1 MITTVFF
8 HKLGYRSDD
17 WRAFVHVMV
26 LLLAV
31 IFLNSESIAQSSP
44 HNPLKQQ
51 QSNTSP
57 YRTIEWVDLMPEDDL
72 EALLNPPDYLDDI
85 EDGSEQDRLNSQFK
99 PATPQAGDD
108 RYQQALKS
116 TRIMPGFDNQ
126 KIRIPGYIVPL
137 EFSKNQLVTR
147 FFLVP
152 YFGACIHVPPPPPNQ
167 IIYGVYDKGFRLN
180 HLQEAF
186 WLTGLLRTTLTE
198 NDVATSAYT
207 LQVADIKPY
216 TE

>member
-1 MITTVFF
+1 MNTTVFF
-8 HKLGYRSDD
+8 HKLGYRRDGR
-17 WRAFVHVMV
+17 RAFIYVMV

-44 HNPLKQQ
+44 RDPVQPQ

-57 YRTIEWVDLMPEDDL
+57 YRTIEWVDLMPKDDL

-99 PATPQAGDD
+99 PAIPQAEDD

-116 TRIMPGFDNQ
+116 TRIMPEFDNQ
-126 KIRIPGYIVPL
+126 KIRLPGYIVPL
-137 EFSKNQLVTR
+137 EFGKNQLVTR

-167 IIYGVYDKGFRLN
+167 IIYAVYDKGFKLN

-186 WLTGLLRTTLTE
+186 WLMGLLRTTLTE

-216 TE
+216 SE

>member
-1 MITTVFF
+1 MNTTVFF
-8 HKLGYRSDD
+8 HKLGYRRDGR
-17 WRAFVHVMV
+17 RAFIYVMV

-44 HNPLKQQ
+44 RDPVQPQ

-57 YRTIEWVDLMPEDDL
+57 YRTIEWVDLMPKDDL

-99 PATPQAGDD
+99 PAIPQAEDD

-116 TRIMPGFDNQ
+116 TRIMPEFDNQ
-126 KIRIPGYIVPL
+126 KIRLPGYIVPL
-137 EFSKNQLVTR
+137 EFGKNQLVTR

-167 IIYGVYDKGFRLN
+167 IIYAVYDKGFKLN

-216 TE
+216 SE

>member
-1 MITTVFF
+1 MIATVFF
-8 HKLGYRSDD
+8 RKFWYQTANHLIFASM
-17 WRAFVHVMV
+17 MV
-26 LLLAV
+26 LLLV
-31 IFLNSESIAQSSP
+31 IGAPSMDSFAQSSP

-51 QSNTSP
+51 SSTSP
-57 YRTIEWVDLMPEDDL
+57 YRTIEWVNLMPEDDL

-99 PATPQAGDD
+99 SATPSAEDD

-116 TRIMPGFDNQ
+116 TRIMPEFDNQ

-137 EFSKNQLVTR
+137 EFGKNQLVTR

-167 IIYGVYDKGFRLN
+167 IIYGVYDKGFKLN